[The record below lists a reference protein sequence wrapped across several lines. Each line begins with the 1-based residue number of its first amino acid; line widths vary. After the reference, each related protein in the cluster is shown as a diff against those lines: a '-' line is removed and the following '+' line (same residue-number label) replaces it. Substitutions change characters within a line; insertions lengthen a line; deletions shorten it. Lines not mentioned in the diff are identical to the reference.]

1 MTRSFLTVRVGAT
14 VTHVQCRDM
23 AAMWITHLASAV
35 VDPMS
40 AGQAK
45 SPTAMLTSPSPTPPS
60 RRGGAQEDGP
70 QQHGDEDEGN
80 YPDAM
85 LTTPPRNS
93 MATPMPSP
101 SPRTSRTSSS
111 PPPGVHGGLNT
122 SPKSGAPI
130 PAAHLL
136 GPGQVPKLPPPGH
149 VAHGRGSSSRAR
161 RLPLVKRHVLV
172 LMSMTRLRL
181 RSCTSAW

>member
-70 QQHGDEDEGN
+70 QQHGDEDEV
-80 YPDAM
+80 
-85 LTTPPRNS
+85 R
-93 MATPMPSP
+93 
-101 SPRTSRTSSS
+101 
-111 PPPGVHGGLNT
+111 
-122 SPKSGAPI
+122 PKPPI
-130 PAAHLL
+130 PESPCQQMTWEIFSSAISPGSALSSLPGLPRSPL
-136 GPGQVPKLPPPGH
+136 GMKSVGKQLTGA
-149 VAHGRGSSSRAR
+149 VASKMDAEVISRCVFSVRPTLRGLQGSS
-161 RLPLVKRHVLV
+161 LKV
-172 LMSMTRLRL
+172 
-181 RSCTSAW
+181 